1 MVSLTFM
8 ATQSMP
14 TVSHLSMALAMS
26 SLVPTPS
33 VHRVRAISPK
43 SMRPVN
49 CPGRSIILTLSARRK
64 VSRLTR
70 ASMARDLASMFT
82 PAWA

>member
-1 MVSLTFM
+1 MGSAPTQMVSLTFM

-14 TVSHLSMALAMS
+14 MVSHLFMALAMS

-43 SMRPVN
+43 SINPVN
-49 CPGRSIILTLSARRK
+49 CPGRSIILTFPDRRK
-64 VSRLTR
+64 VSCLTK
-70 ASMARDLASMFT
+70 ASMA
-82 PAWA
+82 